1 MAEKT
6 DPTDPTAHILDRKR
20 KNRSLLNMVKNGRLS
35 KEEAAPFFRKDE
47 VAAAW
52 ELKHKQEKESKRL
65 REEEKRTMRQVEQAL
80 ARRGFGKLG
89 KKGIPCPRTPPV
101 EQDGAESVANPCP
114 STPPV
119 EEKDRCGGS
128 SSEDGNWGVWGSAPS
143 GSSWLQE
150 EMAAKEKDWVE
161 EKDWW
166 RQWTEN
172 GQAQLL
178 SWHEAWGNKNSA
190 ALDEEPR
197 RTGAQEEQEAWGV
210 RLTSA
215 GTPQRKGTGKGG
227 SWGEAVPCGSSTDKN
242 TEYKPKDCPPASLA
256 YYVDDVGQKFADGY
270 FQRVSFTSDIMTID
284 KGDHVL
290 WKSAGLGKKG
300 GPSTAVKYFHGMC
313 QGWRDDKTVI
323 IS

>member
-1 MAEKT
+1 
-6 DPTDPTAHILDRKR
+6 
-20 KNRSLLNMVKNGRLS
+20 
-35 KEEAAPFFRKDE
+35 
-47 VAAAW
+47 
-52 ELKHKQEKESKRL
+52 
-65 REEEKRTMRQVEQAL
+65 MRQVDEAL

-119 EEKDRCGGS
+119 DYATTFGKYGES
-128 SSEDGNWGVWGSAPS
+128 SSEVSEDGQDWGVWGSAPLR
-143 GSSWLQE
+143 SSWPQE
-150 EMAAKEKDWVE
+150 EMAAKEKDSVE
-161 EKDWW
+161 GQNWW
-166 RQWTEN
+166 QEWTKN
-172 GQAQLL
+172 GKAQLL

-190 ALDEEPR
+190 ALVKEPR
-197 RTGAQEEQEAWGV
+197 RTGAQEEQEAWGP

-227 SWGEAVPCGSSTDKN
+227 SWGEELPLPGGSSCGGGTCGTDKN
-242 TEYKPKDCPPASLA
+242 TAIPHASLA
-256 YYVDDVGQKFADGY
+256 HYVEDVEQMFTEGYY
-270 FQRVSFTSDIMTID
+270 QRVSFASDIMTIN

-313 QGWRDDKTVI
+313 QGWRDDWTVI
-323 IS
+323 VC